1 MNRLGRKITGGVKKL
16 GKKVDG
22 TAHML
27 GKKADGVVN
36 KAEHLNNAVLK
47 QSGALLNGLDK
58 GLTVGTRILSAANA
72 AGLGA
77 VPGVGQASMALERGG
92 KTALAGVKIRLRKF
106 EKILNRSQN
115 VHLIKLI
122 KELTNWKNL
131 TLGKW
136 PPRLFVM
143 PRPIIRTTPNE
154 LLHN

>member
-92 KTALAGVKIRLRKF
+92 KTALAGVNQAKEIRKDFKQESKRAFDKAHKGTDQLEKFNSRKMAAKIVRDAQADYQDNP
-106 EKILNRSQN
+106 E
-115 VHLIKLI
+115 
-122 KELTNWKNL
+122 
-131 TLGKW
+131 
-136 PPRLFVM
+136 
-143 PRPIIRTTPNE
+143 RTFA
-154 LLHN
+154 